1 MQRYFNPRLNLTWD
15 ARCSRLAQQC
25 FQYCREAMSKTRV
38 VVPRAPIRHQSGTCA
53 VDHEGRSCLKVSV
66 VRTLDYSHHAARML
80 VRVVT
85 MMTPMLILNDAAVV
99 GFDADVGVDACDVGC
114 AES

>member
-1 MQRYFNPRLNLTWD
+1 MLL
-15 ARCSRLAQQC
+15 
-25 FQYCREAMSKTRV
+25 
-38 VVPRAPIRHQSGTCA
+38 
-53 VDHEGRSCLKVSV
+53 
-66 VRTLDYSHHAARML
+66 VRTLDYTHHATRML

>member
-1 MQRYFNPRLNLTWD
+1 M
-15 ARCSRLAQQC
+15 
-25 FQYCREAMSKTRV
+25 

-66 VRTLDYSHHAARML
+66 VRVVRTLDYSHHATRML

-85 MMTPMLILNDAAVV
+85 MMTPMLILNAAAVV
-99 GFDADVGVDACDVGC
+99 GFDADVGVDECDVGC
-114 AES
+114 AAS